1 MTQEEKSEKEKA
13 RAQREKEVGYV
24 ATEQMVISAARH
36 IKDKDVIY
44 VGTGLPMLAT
54 MLAKHS
60 HAPDATIVIEN
71 GTVRDTL
78 FPLPR
83 ATDNLGVQTMADM
96 LCSLCYINYLGQ
108 TGHINRGFLGAGQVD
123 RYGNVNDTVIGD
135 YYNPVHRWPG
145 SGGANDVMSFC
156 GNTILILRQSKQRFP
171 EKVEF
176 NTCPGYLDGK
186 LGRRQEIGLPPNTGP
201 QAVIT
206 NLGTYIFE
214 NGEMVLQSI
223 HSDVGVT
230 LEEVK
235 AEVEWDIKL
244 AKDFRDTKPPT
255 KEELKILHEKVDPE
269 QVYRGGGRRRIPQPS
284 MDD

>member
-1 MTQEEKSEKEKA
+1 MTQEEREKREKEKEE
-13 RAQREKEVGYV
+13 REKEVGYA
-24 ATEQMVISAARH
+24 ATDQMVVSAAHQIQDR
-36 IKDKDVIY
+36 DVIY

-54 MLAKHS
+54 MLAKHN
-60 HAPDATIVIEN
+60 HAPNATIVIEN

-83 ATDNLGVQTMADM
+83 ATDTLGVQTMADM
-96 LCSLCYINYLGQ
+96 LCSLYYINYLGQ

-176 NTCPGYLDGK
+176 TTCPGYLDGK
-186 LGRRQEIGLPPNTGP
+186 PGQRQKVGLPPNTGP

-206 NLGTYIFE
+206 NLGIYTFE
-214 NGEMVLQSI
+214 NGEMVLKSI

-230 LEEVK
+230 LEELK
-235 AEVEWDIKL
+235 AEVGWDIKL
-244 AKDFRDTKPPT
+244 AKDFGNTKPPT
-255 KEELKILHEKVDPE
+255 KEELKTLREKVDPE
-269 QVYRGGGRRRIPQPS
+269 QYWAGGRRRMRPPQLE
-284 MDD
+284 D